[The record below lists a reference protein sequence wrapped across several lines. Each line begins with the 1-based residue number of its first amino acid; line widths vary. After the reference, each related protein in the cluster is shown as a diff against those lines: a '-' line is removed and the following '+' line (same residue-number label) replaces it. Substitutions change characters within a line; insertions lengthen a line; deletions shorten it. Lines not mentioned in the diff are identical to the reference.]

1 MNKNDAAFVLSFSTL
16 WRTGSLSAVV
26 SEGLEAEFSQ
36 WLRRSHGIKPGLRSE
51 EGLGLS

>member
-1 MNKNDAAFVLSFSTL
+1 MTQSLSLVSL
-16 WRTGSLSAVV
+16 HWRTGSLSVVV

-36 WLRRSHGIKPGLRSE
+36 WLRRSHGIKPGSRSE